1 MADNSKIVPILRCDN
16 LTSVQVQDVVAVE
29 EPLEIRLRYEH
40 LKQTVTKSISV
51 TMRTP
56 GHDVE
61 LAIGFLFTEGIISRG
76 SEIASVE
83 AAGGK
88 TGNVVIVTISSDVSD
103 KLKKL
108 DRHFYTSS
116 SCGVCGKAS
125 IEALDTVCD
134 LQDIKDNV
142 TVTASVLYK
151 LPIVLRQKQEVF
163 DKTGGLHGCALF
175 DVGGEFIESM
185 EDVGRHNAL
194 DKLIG
199 SFVNRGEV
207 PLTNYVLL
215 LSGRTSFELVQ
226 KSVMAGIKVIASVGA
241 PSSLA
246 VELANEW
253 DVTLVCFLRD
263 QRFNVYSGAHRII
276 FS

>member
-29 EPLEIRLRYEH
+29 EPLEIRLKYEH
-40 LKQTVTKSISV
+40 LKQTFTKSISV

-61 LAIGFLFTEGIISRG
+61 LAIGFLFTEGIISG
-76 SEIASVE
+76 PSDVAAVE

-88 TGNVVIVTISSDVSD
+88 TGNVVIVSISSDISD
-103 KLKKL
+103 RLKKL

-134 LQDIKDNV
+134 LHDIKDNV
-142 TVTASVLYK
+142 TVNASVLYK
-151 LPIVLRQKQEVF
+151 LPAILRQKQEVF

-175 DVGGEFIESM
+175 DVDGEFIESM

-199 SFVNRGEV
+199 SFVSRKEV

-226 KSVMAGIKVIASVGA
+226 KSVMAGMKVIASVGA

-253 DVTLVCFLRD
+253 GVTLVCFLRD

>member
-1 MADNSKIVPILRCDN
+1 MADNLKIVPIVRCDN
-16 LTSVQVQDVVAVE
+16 LSSVQVQDVVAVE
-29 EPLEIRLRYEH
+29 EPLEIRLRYDH
-40 LKQTVTKSISV
+40 LNETITKSISV

-56 GHDVE
+56 GHDIE
-61 LAIGFLFTEGIISRG
+61 LAIGFLFTEGIISG
-76 SEIASVE
+76 SSEVISVE
-83 AAGGK
+83 AAGGR
-88 TGNVVIVTISSDVSD
+88 TGNVVIVTISSDLTD

-134 LQDIKDNV
+134 YQDVKDNV
-142 TVTASVLYK
+142 TVNTSVLYQ
-151 LPIVLRQKQEVF
+151 LPSVLREKQEVF

-175 DVGGEFIESM
+175 DVSGEFIELM

-199 SFVNRGEV
+199 DFVNRGKV
-207 PLTNYVLL
+207 PLTNYLLL
-215 LSGRTSFELVQ
+215 LSGRASFELVQ
-226 KSVMAGIKVIASVGA
+226 KSIMAGIKVIASVGA

-246 VELANEW
+246 VELANDW
-253 DVTLVCFLRD
+253 GVTLVCFLRD
-263 QRFNVYSGAHRII
+263 RRFNVYSGAHRVI

>member
-16 LTSVQVQDVVAVE
+16 LNSLQVQDVVAVE

-40 LKQTVTKSISV
+40 LKQTITKSISV

-56 GHDVE
+56 GHDIE
-61 LAIGFLFTEGIISRG
+61 LAIGFLFTEGIISG
-76 SEIASVE
+76 SSEVISAVV
-83 AAGGK
+83 AGGK
-88 TGNVVIVTISSDVSD
+88 TGNVVIVTISSDLTD

-134 LQDIKDNV
+134 RQDIKDNV
-142 TVTASVLYK
+142 NVHASMLYK
-151 LPIVLRQKQEVF
+151 LPSILREKQEVF
-163 DKTGGLHGCALF
+163 EKTGGLHGCALF
-175 DVGGEFIESM
+175 DIGGDFIELM

-199 SFVNRGEV
+199 TSVTRGNV

-215 LSGRTSFELVQ
+215 LSGRASFELVQ
-226 KSVMAGIKVIASVGA
+226 KSIMAGIKVIASVGA

-253 DVTLVCFLRD
+253 DITLVCFLRER
-263 QRFNVYSGAHRII
+263 RFNVYSGAHRIV

>member
-1 MADNSKIVPILRCDN
+1 MSDNSKIVPIVRCDN
-16 LTSVQVQDVVAVE
+16 LSSVQVQDVVAVE

-40 LKQTVTKSISV
+40 LKRTITKSISI

-56 GHDVE
+56 GHDIE
-61 LAIGFLFTEGIISRG
+61 LAIGFLFTEGIISC
-76 SEIASVE
+76 SSDVTSVE
-83 AAGGK
+83 TAGGRN
-88 TGNVVIVTISSDVSD
+88 GNVVIVSISSDLSD

-134 LQDIKDNV
+134 YQDVKDDV
-142 TVTASVLYK
+142 TVTASVLYQ
-151 LPIVLRQKQEVF
+151 LPSVLREKQEVF

-175 DVGGEFIESM
+175 DISGVFIELM

-199 SFVNRGEV
+199 NFVNRGKV

-226 KSVMAGIKVIASVGA
+226 KSIMAGIKVIASVGA

-253 DVTLVCFLRD
+253 GVTLVCFLRD

>member
-1 MADNSKIVPILRCDN
+1 MADNSKIVPIVRCDN
-16 LTSVQVQDVVAVE
+16 LSSVQVQDVVAVE
-29 EPLEIRLRYEH
+29 EPLEIRLRYDH
-40 LKQTVTKSISV
+40 LNETITKSISV

-56 GHDVE
+56 GHDIE
-61 LAIGFLFTEGIISRG
+61 LAIGFLFTEGIISG
-76 SEIASVE
+76 SSGVKSVE
-83 AAGGK
+83 AVGGP
-88 TGNVVIVTISSDVSD
+88 TGNVVIVTVLSGLSD

-134 LQDIKDNV
+134 YQDVKDNV
-142 TVTASVLYK
+142 TVTASVLYQ
-151 LPIVLRQKQEVF
+151 LPSVLREKQEVF

-175 DVGGEFIESM
+175 DVSGIFIELM

-199 SFVNRGEV
+199 NFVNRGKV

-226 KSVMAGIKVIASVGA
+226 KSIIAGIKVIVSVGA

-253 DVTLVCFLRD
+253 GVTLVCFLRD
-263 QRFNVYSGAHRII
+263 RRFNVYSGAHRII

>member
-16 LTSVQVQDVVAVE
+16 LTSVQVQDIVAVE

-61 LAIGFLFTEGIISRG
+61 LAIGFLFTEGIISRA
-76 SEIASVE
+76 SEIASIE

-142 TVTASVLYK
+142 TVTASVLYR
-151 LPIVLRQKQEVF
+151 LPAVLRKKQEVF

-175 DVGGEFIESM
+175 DVDGEFIESM

-253 DVTLVCFLRD
+253 DITLVCFLRD

>member
-1 MADNSKIVPILRCDN
+1 MADNSKLVPILRCDN
-16 LTSVQVQDVVAVE
+16 LTSVQVQDIVAVE

-40 LKQTVTKSISV
+40 QNQTITKSISV

-61 LAIGFLFTEGIISRG
+61 MAIGFLFTEGIISG
-76 SEIASVE
+76 SSEISSVE

-88 TGNVVIVTISSDVSD
+88 TGNVVVVSVTSDVSD
-103 KLKKL
+103 KLIKL

-142 TVTASVLYK
+142 TVTASVLYN
-151 LPIVLRQKQEVF
+151 LPAILRQKQEVF

-175 DVGGEFIESM
+175 EVGGEFIESM

-207 PLTNYVLL
+207 PLTNYLLL
-215 LSGRTSFELVQ
+215 LSGRASFELVQ

-246 VELANEW
+246 VDLANEW
-253 DVTLVCFLRD
+253 GVTLVCFLRE

>member
-1 MADNSKIVPILRCDN
+1 MADNSKLVPILRCDN
-16 LTSVQVQDVVAVE
+16 LTSVQVQDIVAVE

-40 LKQTVTKSISV
+40 QNQTITKSISV

-61 LAIGFLFTEGIISRG
+61 MAIGFLFTEGIISG
-76 SEIASVE
+76 SSEISSVK

-88 TGNVVIVTISSDVSD
+88 TGNVVVVSVTSDVSD
-103 KLKKL
+103 KLIKL

-142 TVTASVLYK
+142 TVTASVLYN
-151 LPIVLRQKQEVF
+151 LPAILRQKQEVF

-175 DVGGEFIESM
+175 EVGGEFIESM

-207 PLTNYVLL
+207 PLTNYLLL
-215 LSGRTSFELVQ
+215 LSGRASFELVQ

-246 VELANEW
+246 VDLANEW
-253 DVTLVCFLRD
+253 GVTLVCFLRE

>member
-1 MADNSKIVPILRCDN
+1 MADNSKIVSILRCDN
-16 LTSVQVQDVVAVE
+16 LTSVQVQDVVAME

-56 GHDVE
+56 GNDVE
-61 LAIGFLFTEGIISRG
+61 LAVGFLFTEGIISG
-76 SEIASVE
+76 ASEISTVE
-83 AAGGK
+83 TAGGK
-88 TGNVVIVTISSDVSD
+88 NGNVVIVSVTSDISD
-103 KLKKL
+103 KMTKL

-125 IEALDTVCD
+125 IEALETVCG
-134 LQDIKDNV
+134 LQDIKDHV
-142 TVTASVLYK
+142 TVAASVLYK
-151 LPIVLRQKQEVF
+151 LPTVLRQKQEVF

-175 DVGGEFIESM
+175 DVGGEFIESK

-199 SFVNRGEV
+199 NFVNRAEV
-207 PLTNYVLL
+207 PLTNYILL
-215 LSGRTSFELVQ
+215 LSGRASFELVQ

-246 VELANEW
+246 VDLANEW
-253 DVTLVCFLRD
+253 GVTLVCFLRD
-263 QRFNVYSGAHRII
+263 QRFNVYSGANRII

>member
-1 MADNSKIVPILRCDN
+1 
-16 LTSVQVQDVVAVE
+16 
-29 EPLEIRLRYEH
+29 
-40 LKQTVTKSISV
+40 
-51 TMRTP
+51 MRTP

-61 LAIGFLFTEGIISRG
+61 LAIGFLFTEGIISG
-76 SEIASVE
+76 SSEISSVE

-88 TGNVVIVTISSDVSD
+88 TGNVVVVSVTSDISD

-134 LQDIKDNV
+134 LQDTKDNV
-142 TVTASVLYK
+142 TVTASVLYN
-151 LPIVLRQKQEVF
+151 LPAILRQKQEVF

-175 DVGGEFIESM
+175 DVSGDFIESM

-207 PLTNYVLL
+207 PLTNYLLL
-215 LSGRTSFELVQ
+215 LSGRASFELVQ

-246 VELANEW
+246 VDLANEW
-253 DVTLVCFLRD
+253 GVTLVCFLRE